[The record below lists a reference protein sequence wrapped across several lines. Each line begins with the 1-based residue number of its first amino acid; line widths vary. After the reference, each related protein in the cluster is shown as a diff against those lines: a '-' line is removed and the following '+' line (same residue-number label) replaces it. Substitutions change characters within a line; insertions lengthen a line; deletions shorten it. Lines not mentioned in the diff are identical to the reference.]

1 MGLKFIKNLYILYY
15 SLYLIM
21 KKLCA
26 VLLLLTTFFGYTKA
40 QQTATLT
47 GTILSISDIHL
58 NPYFDPSL
66 MDQLVKANYKQWPAI
81 FNSSAIKQPN
91 SYNNDANFPLFVSA
105 LAAMKKQNPS
115 PAFIIITGDFLCHSF
130 QSNFSKYAPNYPD
143 SVRSFTSKTIQV
155 MAMMFDKYF
164 PKTVILPVL
173 GNNDSYCGD
182 YMIDPGG
189 EFLKMF
195 AKAWVP
201 LQRNHNTAADKAFI
215 TQFSKAGYY
224 TYDLKDGS
232 GGKMVMLNT
241 VVFSTSYNNSCET
254 SPAHPAA
261 GELSWL
267 QGILRKNGAKK
278 GKLWIAAHIPP
289 SIDVYK
295 TINGKGT
302 CAENASSMWTDSC
315 NRVFQ
320 AMVIKYASAIGAG
333 FAGHTHMDDF
343 RLLYD
348 TKGTPVYF
356 MHITPAVSP
365 LFGNNPGFQSLTYN
379 KSTSKLLDSKTYY
392 FSLNTTD
399 PAWTFEYDFR
409 KTYGV
414 NNITPASLDEVRKN
428 ILSKSACLTSYI
440 NYYDV
445 SNPGLDGINNQN
457 WKAYWCATGNLTTAS
472 YTNCYCGGAL
482 K

>member
-1 MGLKFIKNLYILYY
+1 MLYY

-26 VLLLLTTFFGYTKA
+26 VLLFLTAAFGYTKA
-40 QQTATLT
+40 QKTTSST
-47 GTILSISDIHL
+47 GTILSVSDIHF
-58 NPYFDPSL
+58 NPYFDTSL

-81 FNSSAIKQPN
+81 FNSSAIKKPN
-91 SYNNDANFPLFVSA
+91 GYNNDSNFPLFVSA

-115 PAFIIITGDFLCHSF
+115 PAFIIITGDFLCHNF
-130 QSNFSKYAPNYPD
+130 QSNFAKYAPNYPD

-173 GNNDSYCGD
+173 GNNDSCCGD
-182 YMIDPGG
+182 YMIGPGG
-189 EFLKMF
+189 PFLNMF

-201 LQRNHNTAADKAFI
+201 LQRNHNVAIDKAFI
-215 TQFSKAGYY
+215 AQFSKAGYY

-241 VVFSTSYNNSCET
+241 VVFSINYNNSCET
-254 SPAHPAA
+254 RPAHPAA
-261 GELSWL
+261 DELNWL
-267 QGILRKNGAKK
+267 RNVLKQNAAKK
-278 GKLWIAAHIPP
+278 GKLWLAAHIPP
-289 SIDVYK
+289 GIDVNK

-302 CAENASSMWTDSC
+302 CAENVRTMLTDSC
-315 NRVFQ
+315 NQVFQ

-343 RLLYD
+343 RLLYNA
-348 TKGTPVYF
+348 KGVPVYF

-365 LFGNNPGFQSLTYN
+365 LFGNNPGFQSLTYDR
-379 KSTSKLLDSKTYY
+379 KTSILLNSKTYY
-392 FSLNTTD
+392 FSLNAAK
-399 PAWTFEYDFR
+399 PIWSPEYDFG

-414 NNITPASLDEVRKN
+414 HNITPASLDVVRKN
-428 ILSKSACLTSYI
+428 ILSKPACLTSYI
-440 NYYDV
+440 NYYDMN
-445 SNPGLDGINNQN
+445 NPGLDGINSQN

-472 YTNCYCGGAL
+472 YTNCYCGGVL